1 MSPRLFRYLEPTFFS
16 GLLDDPI
23 LWLNIR
29 PLGRSLLV
37 DCGQIH
43 HLAKRVLRSVD
54 ALFISHA
61 HMDHFM
67 GIDTFIRNV
76 HVAPRTI
83 EIFGPPGLAGKLEK
97 KLAGYDWNLSENS
110 WCSFRVREIFPGR
123 TKTFLL
129 PGPEGFPCRR
139 EDDSSRSERVIFENR
154 YITVEADLCD
164 HRIPSLIFRFTERP
178 AFSVDEE
185 KMARAGLVP
194 GDWLRTLKKRF
205 YQGNLVGGPLA
216 VLRSRGEGTRTESVA
231 DAARLYQDIQR
242 EQQQPA
248 IGYATDFGFTEE
260 NLEKLSSLLKGVTLL
275 VCECSFLGRDRE
287 KARESYH
294 LCTTDLNQAIERLR
308 PAFLLPMHL
317 SKSYVHHS
325 YRLYE
330 ELELP
335 PETTLL
341 RLPDHVPP
349 RPLLPAEA
357 IRLTGLRRQPPGHS
371 LP

>member
-1 MSPRLFRYLEPTFFS
+1 MSPHLFRYMEPTFFS
-16 GLLDDPI
+16 GLLDDPV

-29 PLGRSLLV
+29 PRGRSLLV

-43 HLAKRVLRSVD
+43 HLAKRVLKSVD

-67 GIDTFIRNV
+67 GIDTFVRNV
-76 HVAPRTI
+76 HVSPRTI

-97 KLAGYDWNLSENS
+97 KLAGYDWNLTEES
-110 WCSFRVREIFPGR
+110 WCSFRVREIFPQQ

-129 PGPEGFPCRR
+129 PGPEGFPCRL
-139 EDDSSRSERVIFENR
+139 EEEISRKDRVIFQDR

-164 HRIPSLIFRFTERP
+164 HRIPSLIFRFTEKP
-178 AFSVDEE
+178 AFAVDEA
-185 KMARAGLVP
+185 KMEAAGLVP
-194 GDWLRTLKKRF
+194 GPWLRDMKRRF
-205 YQGNLVGGPLA
+205 HQGSPKGEPLT
-216 VLRSRGEGTRTESVA
+216 VLRRGGEGLQEETLP
-231 DAARLYQDIQR
+231 DAAALYRSIERDQ
-242 EQQQPA
+242 EKA
-248 IGYATDFGFTEE
+248 SIGYATDIGVTAE
-260 NLEKLSSLLKGVTLL
+260 NLQKLFSLLTGVTLL
-275 VCECSFLGRDRE
+275 VCECSFLSREME

-294 LCTTDLNQAIERLR
+294 LCTSDLNRVAETIR

-325 YRLYE
+325 HRLYE

-349 RPLLPAEA
+349 RPLLPGEA
-357 IRLTGLRRQPPGHS
+357 VRLTGLGRQAPHR
-371 LP
+371 